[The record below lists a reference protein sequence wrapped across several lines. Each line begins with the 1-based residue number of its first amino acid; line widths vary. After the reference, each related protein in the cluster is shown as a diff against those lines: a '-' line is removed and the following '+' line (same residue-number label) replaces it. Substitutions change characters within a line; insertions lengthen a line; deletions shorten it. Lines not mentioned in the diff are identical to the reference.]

1 MSIVKVGSLI
11 DEFER
16 NLNELKSMVESKQ
29 NERFLTS
36 YVWMIDK
43 LERDFV
49 SKISELKENLDELKD
64 KYVTGLDNHNQFDT
78 LINLCDDLDKIIKD
92 ILKFYKT
99 KPGYSEINLR
109 LNNNLPILS
118 SKVKSMKNRF
128 DIIKNQ
134 VKKFTFDDFYL

>member
-92 ILKFYKT
+92 ILKFYK
-99 KPGYSEINLR
+99 ELIHL
-109 LNNNLPILS
+109 
-118 SKVKSMKNRF
+118 F
-128 DIIKNQ
+128 
-134 VKKFTFDDFYL
+134 